1 MLNVT
6 TVAKRVT
13 LLVSAASRLAAGKL
27 GIFLKFL
34 DAQEADLAKEEVA
47 TEATAAIA
55 MTEEMTDADQGAHKE
70 IAVRALQGTIAE
82 RVVVTDVM
90 TDLLTEKVGIVIAVT
105 TTDVIPQIADAVLV
119 AAPVETTRVTLL
131 LAQKVEIPKKTAT
144 RKAARL
150 QVSVKTDRVRN

>member
-1 MLNVT
+1 M
-6 TVAKRVT
+6 K
-13 LLVSAASRLAAGKL
+13 
-27 GIFLKFL
+27 IL
-34 DAQEADLAKEEVA
+34 DDQEADLAKEEVA

-55 MTEEMTDADQGAHKE
+55 MTEEMTDADQGAQEE

-90 TDLLTEKVGIVIAVT
+90 TDLLTEGVGTVIAVT
-105 TTDVIPQIADAVLV
+105 TTDVIHQIADAVQV
-119 AAPVETTRVTLL
+119 AAPVETTRVTFS
-131 LAQKVEIPKKTAT
+131 LAQKVEIPKTTAT

>member
-1 MLNVT
+1 M
-6 TVAKRVT
+6 
-13 LLVSAASRLAAGKL
+13 
-27 GIFLKFL
+27 KFL

-55 MTEEMTDADQGAHKE
+55 MAEEMTDADQGAQEE

-90 TDLLTEKVGIVIAVT
+90 TDLLTEGVGTAIAVT
-105 TTDVIPQIADAVLV
+105 TTDVIPQIADAVQV
-119 AAPVETTRVTLL
+119 AAPVETIRVTLSL
-131 LAQKVEIPKKTAT
+131 VQKVEIPKTTAT

>member
-1 MLNVT
+1 M
-6 TVAKRVT
+6 
-13 LLVSAASRLAAGKL
+13 
-27 GIFLKFL
+27 KFL

-55 MTEEMTDADQGAHKE
+55 MTEEMTDADQGAQEE
-70 IAVRALQGTIAE
+70 IAVRVLQGTIAE

-90 TDLLTEKVGIVIAVT
+90 TDLLTEGVGIVIAVT
-105 TTDVIPQIADAVLV
+105 TTDVIHQIADAVQV
-119 AAPVETTRVTLL
+119 AALVETTSVTLS
-131 LAQKVEIPKKTAT
+131 LAQKVEIPKTTAT

>member
-1 MLNVT
+1 
-6 TVAKRVT
+6 
-13 LLVSAASRLAAGKL
+13 
-27 GIFLKFL
+27 LKFL

-55 MTEEMTDADQGAHKE
+55 MTEEMTDADQGAQEE

-90 TDLLTEKVGIVIAVT
+90 TDLLTEGVGTVIAVT
-105 TTDVIPQIADAVLV
+105 TTDVIPQIADAVQV
-119 AAPVETTRVTLL
+119 AAPVETIRVTLSL
-131 LAQKVEIPKKTAT
+131 VQKVEIPKTTAT

>member
-1 MLNVT
+1 M
-6 TVAKRVT
+6 
-13 LLVSAASRLAAGKL
+13 
-27 GIFLKFL
+27 KFL

-55 MTEEMTDADQGAHKE
+55 MTEEMTDADQGAQEE

-90 TDLLTEKVGIVIAVT
+90 TDLLTEGVGIVIAVT
-105 TTDVIPQIADAVLV
+105 TTDVIHQIADAVQV
-119 AAPVETTRVTLL
+119 AAPVETIRVTLS
-131 LAQKVEIPKKTAT
+131 LAQKVEIPKTTAT

>member
-1 MLNVT
+1 M
-6 TVAKRVT
+6 
-13 LLVSAASRLAAGKL
+13 
-27 GIFLKFL
+27 KFL

-55 MTEEMTDADQGAHKE
+55 MTEEMTDADQGAQEE
-70 IAVRALQGTIAE
+70 IAVRVLQGTIAE

-90 TDLLTEKVGIVIAVT
+90 TDLLTEGVGIVIAAT
-105 TTDVIPQIADAVLV
+105 TTDVTPQIADAVQV
-119 AAPVETTRVTLL
+119 AAPVETIRVTLSL
-131 LAQKVEIPKKTAT
+131 VQKVEIPKTTAT

>member
-1 MLNVT
+1 M
-6 TVAKRVT
+6 K
-13 LLVSAASRLAAGKL
+13 
-27 GIFLKFL
+27 IL
-34 DAQEADLAKEEVA
+34 DDQEADLAKEEVA

-55 MTEEMTDADQGAHKE
+55 MTEEMTDADQGAQEE

-90 TDLLTEKVGIVIAVT
+90 TDLLTEGVGTAIAVT
-105 TTDVIPQIADAVLV
+105 TTDVILQIADAVQV
-119 AAPVETTRVTLL
+119 AAPVETTRVTLS
-131 LAQKVEIPKKTAT
+131 LAQKVEIPKTTAT

>member
-1 MLNVT
+1 M
-6 TVAKRVT
+6 
-13 LLVSAASRLAAGKL
+13 
-27 GIFLKFL
+27 KFI

-55 MTEEMTDADQGAHKE
+55 MTEEMTDADQGAQEE

-90 TDLLTEKVGIVIAVT
+90 TDLLTEGVGIVIAAT
-105 TTDVIPQIADAVLV
+105 TTDVIPQIADAVQV
-119 AAPVETTRVTLL
+119 AAPVETTRVTLS
-131 LAQKVEIPKKTAT
+131 LAQKVEIPKTTAT

>member
-1 MLNVT
+1 M
-6 TVAKRVT
+6 
-13 LLVSAASRLAAGKL
+13 
-27 GIFLKFL
+27 KFL

-55 MTEEMTDADQGAHKE
+55 MTEEMTDADQGAQEE

-90 TDLLTEKVGIVIAVT
+90 TDLLTEGVGIVIAAT
-105 TTDVIPQIADAVLV
+105 TTDVTPQIADAVQV
-119 AAPVETTRVTLL
+119 AAPVETIRVTLSL
-131 LAQKVEIPKKTAT
+131 VQKVEIPKTTAT

>member
-1 MLNVT
+1 M
-6 TVAKRVT
+6 
-13 LLVSAASRLAAGKL
+13 
-27 GIFLKFL
+27 KFL

-55 MTEEMTDADQGAHKE
+55 MTEEMTDADQGAQEE

-82 RVVVTDVM
+82 RVVETDVM
-90 TDLLTEKVGIVIAVT
+90 TDLLTEGVGTVIAVT
-105 TTDVIPQIADAVLV
+105 TTDVIPQIADAVQV
-119 AAPVETTRVTLL
+119 AAPVETIRVTLSL
-131 LAQKVEIPKKTAT
+131 VQKVEIPKTTAT

>member
-1 MLNVT
+1 M
-6 TVAKRVT
+6 
-13 LLVSAASRLAAGKL
+13 
-27 GIFLKFL
+27 KFL

-55 MTEEMTDADQGAHKE
+55 MTEEMTDADQGAQEE

-90 TDLLTEKVGIVIAVT
+90 TDLLTEGVGIVIAVT
-105 TTDVIPQIADAVLV
+105 TTDVIPQIADAVQV
-119 AAPVETTRVTLL
+119 AAPVETTRVTLS
-131 LAQKVEIPKKTAT
+131 LAQKVEIPKTTAT

>member
-1 MLNVT
+1 M
-6 TVAKRVT
+6 
-13 LLVSAASRLAAGKL
+13 
-27 GIFLKFL
+27 KFL

-55 MTEEMTDADQGAHKE
+55 MTEEMTDADQGAQEE
-70 IAVRALQGTIAE
+70 IAVRVLQGTIAE

-90 TDLLTEKVGIVIAVT
+90 TDLLTEGVGIVIAAT
-105 TTDVIPQIADAVLV
+105 TTDVIPQIADAVQV
-119 AAPVETTRVTLL
+119 AAPVETIRVTLSL
-131 LAQKVEIPKKTAT
+131 VQKVEIPKTTAT

>member
-1 MLNVT
+1 M
-6 TVAKRVT
+6 K
-13 LLVSAASRLAAGKL
+13 
-27 GIFLKFL
+27 IL

-55 MTEEMTDADQGAHKE
+55 MTEEMTDADQGAQEE

-90 TDLLTEKVGIVIAVT
+90 TDLLTEGVGTVIAVT
-105 TTDVIPQIADAVLV
+105 TTDVIPQIADAVQV
-119 AAPVETTRVTLL
+119 AAPVETTRVTLS
-131 LAQKVEIPKKTAT
+131 LAQKVEIPKTTAT

>member
-1 MLNVT
+1 M
-6 TVAKRVT
+6 
-13 LLVSAASRLAAGKL
+13 
-27 GIFLKFL
+27 KFL

-55 MTEEMTDADQGAHKE
+55 MTEEMTDADQGAQEE
-70 IAVRALQGTIAE
+70 IAVRVLQGTIAE

-90 TDLLTEKVGIVIAVT
+90 TDLLTEGVGIVIDVT
-105 TTDVIPQIADAVLV
+105 TTDVIHQIADAVQV
-119 AAPVETTRVTLL
+119 AAPVETIRVTLSL
-131 LAQKVEIPKKTAT
+131 VQKVEIPKTTAT

>member
-1 MLNVT
+1 M
-6 TVAKRVT
+6 K
-13 LLVSAASRLAAGKL
+13 
-27 GIFLKFL
+27 IL

-55 MTEEMTDADQGAHKE
+55 MTEEMTDADQGAQEE

-90 TDLLTEKVGIVIAVT
+90 TDLLTEGVGIVIAAT
-105 TTDVIPQIADAVLV
+105 TTDVTPQIADAVQV
-119 AAPVETTRVTLL
+119 AAPVETIRVTLSL
-131 LAQKVEIPKKTAT
+131 VQKVEIPKTTAT

>member
-1 MLNVT
+1 M
-6 TVAKRVT
+6 
-13 LLVSAASRLAAGKL
+13 
-27 GIFLKFL
+27 KFL

-55 MTEEMTDADQGAHKE
+55 MTEEMTDADQGAQEE

-90 TDLLTEKVGIVIAVT
+90 TDLLTEGVGTEIAVT
-105 TTDVIPQIADAVLV
+105 TTDVIPLIADAVQVV
-119 AAPVETTRVTLL
+119 APGETTRVTLS
-131 LAQKVEIPKKTAT
+131 LAQKVEIPKTTAT

>member
-1 MLNVT
+1 M
-6 TVAKRVT
+6 
-13 LLVSAASRLAAGKL
+13 
-27 GIFLKFL
+27 KFL

-55 MTEEMTDADQGAHKE
+55 MTEEMTDADQGAQEE

-90 TDLLTEKVGIVIAVT
+90 TDLLTEGVGTVIAVT
-105 TTDVIPQIADAVLV
+105 TTDVIPQIADAVQV
-119 AAPVETTRVTLL
+119 AAPVETIRVTLS
-131 LAQKVEIPKKTAT
+131 LAQKVEIPKTTAT

>member
-1 MLNVT
+1 M
-6 TVAKRVT
+6 
-13 LLVSAASRLAAGKL
+13 
-27 GIFLKFL
+27 KFL

-55 MTEEMTDADQGAHKE
+55 MTEEMTDADQGAQEE

-90 TDLLTEKVGIVIAVT
+90 TDLLTEGVGTVIAVT
-105 TTDVIPQIADAVLV
+105 TTDVIHQIADAVQV
-119 AAPVETTRVTLL
+119 AAPVETTRVTLS
-131 LAQKVEIPKKTAT
+131 LAQKVEIPKTTAT

>member
-1 MLNVT
+1 M
-6 TVAKRVT
+6 
-13 LLVSAASRLAAGKL
+13 
-27 GIFLKFL
+27 KFL

-55 MTEEMTDADQGAHKE
+55 MTEEMTDADQGAQEE
-70 IAVRALQGTIAE
+70 IAVRVLQGTIAE

-90 TDLLTEKVGIVIAVT
+90 TDLLTEGVGIVIAVT
-105 TTDVIPQIADAVLV
+105 TTDVIPQIADAVQV
-119 AAPVETTRVTLL
+119 AAPVETIRVTLSL
-131 LAQKVEIPKKTAT
+131 VQKVEIPKTTAT

>member
-1 MLNVT
+1 M
-6 TVAKRVT
+6 
-13 LLVSAASRLAAGKL
+13 
-27 GIFLKFL
+27 KFL

-55 MTEEMTDADQGAHKE
+55 MTEEMTDADQGAQEE

-90 TDLLTEKVGIVIAVT
+90 TDLLTEGVGIVIAVT
-105 TTDVIPQIADAVLV
+105 TTDVIHQIADAVQV
-119 AAPVETTRVTLL
+119 AAPVETTRVTLS
-131 LAQKVEIPKKTAT
+131 LAQKVEIPKTTAT

>member
-1 MLNVT
+1 M
-6 TVAKRVT
+6 
-13 LLVSAASRLAAGKL
+13 
-27 GIFLKFL
+27 KFL

-55 MTEEMTDADQGAHKE
+55 MTEEMTDADQGAQEE
-70 IAVRALQGTIAE
+70 IAVRVLQGTIAE

-90 TDLLTEKVGIVIAVT
+90 TDLLTEGVGTAIAVT
-105 TTDVIPQIADAVLV
+105 TTDVIPQIADAVQV
-119 AAPVETTRVTLL
+119 AAPVETTKVTLS
-131 LAQKVEIPKKTAT
+131 LAQKVEIPKTTAT

>member
-1 MLNVT
+1 
-6 TVAKRVT
+6 
-13 LLVSAASRLAAGKL
+13 
-27 GIFLKFL
+27 LKFL

-55 MTEEMTDADQGAHKE
+55 MTEEMTDADQGAQEE

-82 RVVVTDVM
+82 RVVETDVM
-90 TDLLTEKVGIVIAVT
+90 TDLLTEGVGTVIAVT
-105 TTDVIPQIADAVLV
+105 TTDVIPQIADAVQV
-119 AAPVETTRVTLL
+119 AAPVETIRVTLSL
-131 LAQKVEIPKKTAT
+131 VQKVEIPKTTAT

>member
-1 MLNVT
+1 M
-6 TVAKRVT
+6 
-13 LLVSAASRLAAGKL
+13 
-27 GIFLKFL
+27 KFL

-55 MTEEMTDADQGAHKE
+55 MTEEMTDADQGAQEE

-90 TDLLTEKVGIVIAVT
+90 TDLLTEGVGIVIAVT
-105 TTDVIPQIADAVLV
+105 TTDVIPQIADAVQV
-119 AAPVETTRVTLL
+119 AAPVETIRVTLSL
-131 LAQKVEIPKKTAT
+131 VQKVEIPKTTAT

>member
-1 MLNVT
+1 M
-6 TVAKRVT
+6 K
-13 LLVSAASRLAAGKL
+13 
-27 GIFLKFL
+27 IL
-34 DAQEADLAKEEVA
+34 DDQEADLAKEEVA

-55 MTEEMTDADQGAHKE
+55 MTEEMTDADQGAQEE

-90 TDLLTEKVGIVIAVT
+90 TDLLTEGVGTAIAVT
-105 TTDVIPQIADAVLV
+105 TTDVIPQIADAVQV
-119 AAPVETTRVTLL
+119 AAPVETTRVTLSL
-131 LAQKVEIPKKTAT
+131 VQKVEIPKTTAT

>member
-1 MLNVT
+1 M
-6 TVAKRVT
+6 
-13 LLVSAASRLAAGKL
+13 
-27 GIFLKFL
+27 KFL

-55 MTEEMTDADQGAHKE
+55 MTEEMTDADQGAQEE

-82 RVVVTDVM
+82 RVVETDVM
-90 TDLLTEKVGIVIAVT
+90 TDLLTEGVGTVIAVT
-105 TTDVIPQIADAVLV
+105 TTDVIPQIADAVQV
-119 AAPVETTRVTLL
+119 AAPVETTRVTLSL
-131 LAQKVEIPKKTAT
+131 VQKVEIPKTTAT

>member
-1 MLNVT
+1 M
-6 TVAKRVT
+6 
-13 LLVSAASRLAAGKL
+13 
-27 GIFLKFL
+27 KFL

-55 MTEEMTDADQGAHKE
+55 MTEERTDADQGAQEE

-90 TDLLTEKVGIVIAVT
+90 TDLLTEGVGTVIAVT
-105 TTDVIPQIADAVLV
+105 TTDVIPQIADAVQV
-119 AAPVETTRVTLL
+119 AAPVETTRVTLS
-131 LAQKVEIPKKTAT
+131 LAQKVEIPKTTGT

-150 QVSVKTDRVRN
+150 QVSVKTDHVRN

>member
-1 MLNVT
+1 M
-6 TVAKRVT
+6 
-13 LLVSAASRLAAGKL
+13 
-27 GIFLKFL
+27 KFL

-55 MTEEMTDADQGAHKE
+55 MTEEMTDADQGAQEE
-70 IAVRALQGTIAE
+70 IAVRVLQGTIAE

-90 TDLLTEKVGIVIAVT
+90 TDLLTEGVGIVIAVT
-105 TTDVIPQIADAVLV
+105 TTDVIPQIADAVQV
-119 AAPVETTRVTLL
+119 AALVETIRVTLSL
-131 LAQKVEIPKKTAT
+131 VQKVEIPKTTAT